1 MRDQKSDR
9 RRRQTACA
17 TIPTTEYIE
26 SSTAANQFADDT
38 DGHAAPAL
46 EVLADPL
53 PYTGERTLARYGLLT
68 EAEPVFTQGAL
79 LPLVGLW
86 LALAVGGAA
95 GGVHRH
101 LWPVAQRVLRVGTG
115 AGLSESPSL
124 GALWC
129 QNACRPASVRSG

>member
-1 MRDQKSDR
+1 MRDQKPDR

-17 TIPTTEYIE
+17 TTPTTEYIE

-79 LPLVGLW
+79 LPLVGLR
-86 LALAVGGAA
+86 LVLPALAV
-95 GGVHRH
+95 
-101 LWPVAQRVLRVGTG
+101 
-115 AGLSESPSL
+115 AGLLEVFTDTYGRLRNGFYGL
-124 GALWC
+124 GPV
-129 QNACRPASVRSG
+129 QD